1 MPDHVHIFIG
11 YNVNQLITNL
21 VEEIKTSSNAWIKIN
36 NLSKVKFEWQ
46 RGYGVF
52 THSHSQMNTVI
63 QYIKS
68 QEIHHQKRTFREEYL
83 ELLQKNE
90 IEFNDEYVFIFFD
103 DVSNWE

>member
-1 MPDHVHIFIG
+1 M
-11 YNVNQLITNL
+11 
-21 VEEIKTSSNAWIKIN
+21 EEIKTSSNAWIKIN

-103 DVSNWE
+103 DVSN

>member
-1 MPDHVHIFIG
+1 MNWG
-11 YNVNQLITNL
+11 CTLL
-21 VEEIKTSSNAWIKIN
+21 ESSKIII
-36 NLSKVKFEWQ
+36 
-46 RGYGVF
+46 
-52 THSHSQMNTVI
+52 NTVI